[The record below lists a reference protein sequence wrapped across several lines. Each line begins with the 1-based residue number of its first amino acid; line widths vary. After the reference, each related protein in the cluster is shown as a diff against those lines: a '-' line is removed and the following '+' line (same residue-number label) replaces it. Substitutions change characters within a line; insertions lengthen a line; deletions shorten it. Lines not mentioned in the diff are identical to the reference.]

1 MMVELMSDFS
11 RRLDFV
17 FFALSHAL
25 VIDMKFTKVLAKGI
39 LLFQSFSTIV
49 EMDNH
54 KELFD

>member
-1 MMVELMSDFS
+1 MVELMSDFS

-39 LLFQSFSTIV
+39 LPFQNFSTVV
-49 EMDNH
+49 EMDDH

>member
-17 FFALSHAL
+17 FFALSHTL
-25 VIDMKFTKVLAKGI
+25 VIDMKFTKVLAKSI
-39 LLFQSFSTIV
+39 LLFQSFSTVV

-54 KELFD
+54 KELCD